1 MLAFLVSFL
10 PFLFLL
16 SSPLPLKPL
25 PSWVN
30 ELRLV
35 FFLFWQE
42 LIYYSFQG
50 LKNYA
55 EDMPSNLINMFAVRP
70 STARITA
77 HVEEMQERTILD
89 LPELALDCIL
99 EKLSPVGLCNMAGVC
114 HALRDRC
121 ASDHLWKRHM
131 REKWGRVFAF
141 EANKDFSLY
150 LPSRRV
156 EANDKE
162 KSLAQPEGCIGSL
175 SHLWPLSWFKPRTD
189 GGGNNKS
196 PSSSSSS
203 SSSSSLT
210 ALPVDS
216 IMSCYLS
223 LQSGRIWFP
232 AQVYNREN
240 GSVGF
245 LLSCY
250 DAELSY
256 DSRTD
261 SFYARYPPHGVRTTN
276 IEDGVKWDRI
286 RVSPVDT
293 SAHDLHVSD
302 CLNDLHPGDHI
313 EIQWRKSKEY
323 PYGWWYGVVGHLAS
337 CNGNKHFCHC
347 HDNESIILEFNQYA
361 PSSRW
366 RLVTIDRKDHQEYG
380 NETNGFYGGIRKLH
394 SKDEI
399 SAWRSMWPTKTLE

>member
-30 ELRLV
+30 EL
-35 FFLFWQE
+35 
-42 LIYYSFQG
+42 
-50 LKNYA
+50 
-55 EDMPSNLINMFAVRP
+55 SNLINMFAMRP
-70 STARITA
+70 STARVSP

-99 EKLSPVGLCNMAGVC
+99 EKLSPAGLCNMAGVC
-114 HALRDRC
+114 HALRDRS

-131 REKWGRVFAF
+131 TEKWGRVFAF
-141 EANKDFSLY
+141 AANKDFNLY

-156 EANDKE
+156 DASDKE
-162 KSLAQPEGCIGSL
+162 KNLAQPEGCIGSL
-175 SHLWPLSWFKPRTD
+175 SHLWPLSWFKPRSD

-196 PSSSSSS
+196 SSSSSTT
-203 SSSSSLT
+203 T

-216 IMSCYLS
+216 IMSCYLA

-337 CNGNKHFCHC
+337 CNGNKYFCHC
-347 HDNESIILEFNQYA
+347 HDSESIILEFNQYT

-366 RLVTIDRKDHQEYG
+366 RQVAIDRNNHQEYG
-380 NETNGFYGGIRKLH
+380 NEIDGFYGGIRKLH
-394 SKDEI
+394 SKAEI
-399 SAWRSMWPTKTLE
+399 STWRSMWPTKTLE